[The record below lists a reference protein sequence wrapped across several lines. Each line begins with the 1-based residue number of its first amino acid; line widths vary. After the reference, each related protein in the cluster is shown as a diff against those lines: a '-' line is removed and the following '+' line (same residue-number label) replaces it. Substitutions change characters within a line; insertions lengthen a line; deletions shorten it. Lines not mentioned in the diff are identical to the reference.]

1 MSDLVRLLL
10 LCLAVE
16 LASTA
21 VGVVMTD
28 MSSVVVM
35 VAMLCGPAPTVTS
48 WCGHDRHV
56 ICRGDG
62 SDAVWSCA
70 HGYLVPHYH
79 GFAWR
84 P

>member
-35 VAMLCGPAPTVTS
+35 VAMLCGPAPTVTLS
-48 WCGHDRHV
+48 PIITALLGVHDLL
-56 ICRGDG
+56 
-62 SDAVWSCA
+62 SK
-70 HGYLVPHYH
+70 
-79 GFAWR
+79 
-84 P
+84 